1 MDTRSTKF
9 KYSFFTKGL
18 CLILSALLFFSF
30 VFLGIKTVAGSLVY
44 GFEEYLSG
52 DIRPFYQS
60 YGFETQLNTDTY
72 FIEGLTYGNQSDIAV
87 AYDNHREAIINE
99 AVNFYLTEKAKIIYN
114 ELTYAVENYDE
125 SYFNYE
131 YTADAVDIPED
142 ATATLDQELTT
153 SAPSVIDRTEVVTDK
168 NGEKIPRNI
177 EAAKK
182 ILENYKGLELLPY
195 AALVRDSAF
204 TEIEFHY
211 NSSFS
216 VNSDYETTINLANIN
231 GYDMDETQIR
241 KHFLAQFEE
250 QKQNDSS
257 DAESQ
262 YYYSVSRLDRIK
274 SLKYLVIDK
283 DGNIQT
289 NEERDVT
296 VEEFKKNAQSFS
308 IYLFSDGSG
317 ESLTGLADHM
327 KHSLKN
333 MLAETHDT
341 NVYIYFDTG
350 IMTESNDPYACL
362 YAAYNEMLDSDAKT
376 NIAIAFISII
386 ISFILLIVFLCL
398 CGHKNNDED
407 RITAFVDKLPTDI
420 HFIVSI
426 GTVTG
431 LTVFGCWLGNEMLD
445 SISQIYTKLMMIYSP
460 VILACIF
467 TISYLIFAEWLASTV
482 RIKKAGQKFF
492 AKMLISK
499 GIFALGRLCRKAWHS
514 IKNFIA
520 AFGYK
525 PKKMQR
531 TVILLAVGY
540 VLGNF
545 VILSVAQ
552 FLSIFLYSGFSTF
565 IGIIICIIYNCIC
578 VYFILQY
585 LKKLDTI
592 IDASSRHESVD
603 FGIEHVPESLRILAS
618 NLTNTNEALEKAIEK
633 AVRDEQMKTELIT
646 NVSHDLKTPLTSL
659 ISYSDLL
666 SKCDVKDE
674 NAVKYISVINNQSIK
689 LKRLI
694 EDLIEASKVSTGNV
708 TINKSK
714 LNLSELAMQVI
725 GEFAPEMEK
734 NGNEIRFSEPET
746 PPSVLA
752 DGAKTYRILANL
764 LSNAKK
770 YSMPDTRV
778 YISVYSDGRSSYFEI
793 KNISCEPLNIKPEEL
808 TERFVRGDKSRSREG
823 NGLGLSIAKDLCELQ
838 GGEIYLHIDGDLFK
852 AIVRLPSAGPI
863 SADNTETE

>member
-1 MDTRSTKF
+1 MDTRSIKF

-18 CLILSALLFFSF
+18 CIILSALLFFSF
-30 VFLGIKTVAGSLVY
+30 VFFGIKTVEGCLVY
-44 GFEEYLSG
+44 GFNEYLSR

-60 YGFETQLNTDTY
+60 YGFETQLYSDLYYINELKY
-72 FIEGLTYGNQSDIAV
+72 RNQSDVAV
-87 AYDNHREAIINE
+87 AYNENKDEIINE
-99 AVNFYLTEKAKIIYN
+99 AVNYYLIEKAKIIYN
-114 ELTYAVENYDE
+114 ELSYAVDNYDE
-125 SYFNYE
+125 SYFYYE

-142 ATATLDQELTT
+142 ETATLRQELTT
-153 SAPSVIDRTEVVTDK
+153 SPPSVIDSSEIVTDK
-168 NGEKIPRNI
+168 NGERIPRNI

-182 ILENYKGLELLPY
+182 ILENYKGLEILPY
-195 AALVRDSAF
+195 AALVRESAF
-204 TEIEFHY
+204 TENEFIY
-211 NSSFS
+211 STTIQ
-216 VNSDYETTINLANIN
+216 VNSDYTTSITLHNYS
-231 GYDMDETQIR
+231 GYDMDETEIR
-241 KHFLAQFEE
+241 KSFLGQYESLKNEE
-250 QKQNDSS
+250 TSS
-257 DAESQ
+257 QEAW
-262 YYYSVSRLDRIK
+262 YYNALDRLKRVK
-274 SLKYLVIDK
+274 SLKYYIIEA

-289 NEERDVT
+289 NEERDIT
-296 VEEFKKNAQSFS
+296 EEEFKNNAKSFP
-308 IYLFSDGSG
+308 IYLFTDSSG
-317 ESLTGLADHM
+317 ESLSDLTDNMRYTIKHLLAN
-327 KHSLKN
+327 S
-333 MLAETHDT
+333 DT
-341 NVYIYFDTG
+341 KIYFYLDTG
-350 IMTESNDPYACL
+350 IMAEGNDAYSYL
-362 YAAYNEMLDSDAKT
+362 YSAYNYMLSSDAAT
-376 NIAIAFISII
+376 NITVALISLI

-398 CGHKNNDED
+398 CGHRTGDDDKT
-407 RITAFVDKLPTDI
+407 IAFIDKLPTDI
-420 HFIVSI
+420 HFILSI
-426 GTVTG
+426 GIVAG
-431 LTVFGCWLGNEMLD
+431 LTVLGGWITIEYLESTTEN
-445 SISQIYTKLMMIYSP
+445 YTRIMMHYAP
-460 VILACIF
+460 LILGSIF
-467 TISYLIFAEWLASTV
+467 TLSYLVFTEWLASTV

-492 AKMLISK
+492 AKMLIAKVVFS
-499 GIFALGRLCRKAWHS
+499 LGRLCRKIWRS
-514 IKNFIA
+514 IKNFIH

-531 TVILLAVGY
+531 TIILLAVGY

-545 VILSVAQ
+545 IILSAAQ
-552 FLSIFLYSGFSTF
+552 LLSFILYSGIATF
-565 IGIIICIIYNCIC
+565 IGIITCIIYNSVC

-585 LKKLDTI
+585 LRKLDTI

-603 FGIEHVPESLRILAS
+603 FGIEPVPESLRILAS

-666 SKCDVKDE
+666 SQCDVKDE

-725 GEFAPEMEK
+725 AEFSPEMEK

-778 YISVYSDGRSSYFEI
+778 YISVYTDNINSYFEI
-793 KNISCEPLNIKPEEL
+793 KNISSEPLNIRPEEL
-808 TERFVRGDKSRSREG
+808 TERFVRGDKSRSKEG

-838 GGEIYLHIDGDLFK
+838 GGEIHLHIDGDLFK
-852 AIVRLPSAGPI
+852 AVVRLPSAGAI
-863 SADNTETE
+863 SDTNITE

>member
-9 KYSFFTKGL
+9 KYSFFTKGI

-60 YGFETQLNTDTY
+60 YGFETQLNTDAY
-72 FIEGLTYGNQSDIAV
+72 FIEELTYRNQSDIAV
-87 AYDNHREAIINE
+87 AYDNNREKIINE
-99 AVNFYLTEKAKIIYN
+99 AVSFYLDEKAKIIYN
-114 ELTYAVENYDE
+114 ELSYAVNNYDE

-131 YTADAVDIPED
+131 YTADAVVIPED
-142 ATATLDQELTT
+142 ATATSGQVLTT
-153 SAPSVIDRTEVVTDK
+153 SPAVTERTEVITDK
-168 NGEKIPRNI
+168 NGDRIPRNI

-182 ILENYKGLELLPY
+182 ILENYKDLELLPY

-204 TEIEFHY
+204 SETEYQY

-216 VNSDYETTINLANIN
+216 VNSDYQETVFLTNIN
-231 GYDMDETQIR
+231 GYDMDETEIR
-241 KHFLAQFEE
+241 KHFLAQYEE
-250 QKQNDSS
+250 QKQNASS

-296 VEEFKKNAQSFS
+296 VEEFKKNAQSFP

-317 ESLTGLADHM
+317 ESFTGLADHM

-333 MLAETHDT
+333 MLAETRDT
-341 NVYIYFDTG
+341 KVYIYLDTG
-350 IMTESNDPYACL
+350 IMTESTDPYACL

-376 NIAIAFISII
+376 NIAIAFISLI

-407 RITAFVDKLPTDI
+407 RLTAFIDKLPTDI
-420 HFIVSI
+420 HFILSI

-431 LTVFGCWLGNEMLD
+431 LTVFGCWLGIEMLD
-445 SISQIYTKLMMIYSP
+445 SISEIYTKLMMIYSP
-460 VILACIF
+460 SILAGIF

-492 AKMLISK
+492 AKMLIIK
-499 GIFALGRLCRKAWHS
+499 GIFALGRFCRKIWHS
-514 IKNFIA
+514 LRHFISL
-520 AFGYK
+520 FGYK

-531 TVILLAVGY
+531 TVIIIAVGY
-540 VLGNF
+540 VLGNLI
-545 VILSVAQ
+545 ILSCAQ
-552 FLSIFLYSGFSTF
+552 LLSFVLYGGIASF
-565 IGIIICIIYNCIC
+565 IGILVCVAYNCVC
-578 VYFILQY
+578 VYFMLDY
-585 LKKLDTI
+585 LKKLDMI
-592 IDASSRHESVD
+592 IDASSKHESVN
-603 FGIEHVPESLRILAS
+603 FGTTNVPESLRILAS
-618 NLTNTNEALEKAIEK
+618 NLTNTNDALEKAIEK

-666 SKCDVKDE
+666 SACDIKDE
-674 NAVKYISVINNQSIK
+674 NAEKYIKVINTQSIK

-708 TINKSK
+708 TINKTK

-725 GEFAPEMEK
+725 AEFSPEMEK

-746 PPSVLA
+746 PPTVMA
-752 DGAKTYRILANL
+752 DGAKTYRILSNL

-778 YISVYSDGRSSYFEI
+778 YISVYTDNINSYFEI
-793 KNISCEPLNIKPEEL
+793 KNISCEPLDISPEEL

-838 GGEIYLHIDGDLFK
+838 NGEIHLHIDGDLFK
-852 AIVRLPSAGPI
+852 AVVRLPSAGPVTNDEI
-863 SADNTETE
+863 TE

>member
-30 VFLGIKTVAGSLVY
+30 VFFGIKTVEGTLVY
-44 GFEEYLSG
+44 GFHEYLSG
-52 DIRPFYQS
+52 DIKPFYQS

-72 FIEGLTYGNQSDIAV
+72 FIKELTYRNQSDVSV
-87 AYDNHREAIINE
+87 AFDKNKEEIINE
-99 AVNFYLTEKAKIIYN
+99 AVNYYLTEKATIIHD
-114 ELTYAVENYDE
+114 ELLYAVENYDE

-142 ATATLDQELTT
+142 ATAKLEQELTT
-153 SAPSVIDRTEVVTDK
+153 SPPSVTDRTEYVTDK
-168 NGEKIPRNI
+168 NGERIPRNI

-204 TEIEFHY
+204 TETEFIY
-211 NSSFS
+211 DTIIS
-216 VNSDYETTINLANIN
+216 VNPDYDIGITLYNNN
-231 GYDMDETQIR
+231 GYYLDETGIR
-241 KHFLAQFEE
+241 KHFLSLYESYKE
-250 QKQNDSS
+250 NESS
-257 DAESQ
+257 STEGQ
-262 YYYSVSRLDRIK
+262 YYYAVNRLSGMK
-274 SLKYLVIDK
+274 ALKYFIIDNK
-283 DGNIQT
+283 GDIET
-289 NEERDVT
+289 NAGSDITEEQ
-296 VEEFKKNAQSFS
+296 FKKNAKSFPL
-308 IYLFSDGSG
+308 YLFSDGSG

-341 NVYIYFDTG
+341 KVYIYFDTG

-362 YAAYNEMLDSDAKT
+362 YAAYNEMLDSDART
-376 NIAIAFISII
+376 TIAIAFISII

-407 RITAFVDKLPTDI
+407 RITAFIDKLPTDI
-420 HFIVSI
+420 HFILSI
-426 GTVTG
+426 GIVTG
-431 LTVFGCWLGNEMLD
+431 LTILGGWLGIEMIENTNEL
-445 SISQIYTKLMMIYSP
+445 YTKIFLVYSP
-460 VILACIF
+460 VILAGIF
-467 TISYLIFAEWLASTV
+467 TLSYLVFAEWLASTV

-492 AKMLISK
+492 AKMLIAK
-499 GIFALGRLCRKAWHS
+499 AIFALGRLCRRICHS
-514 IKNFIA
+514 IKKFIHT
-520 AFGYK
+520 FGYR

-531 TVILLAVGY
+531 TVILLAAGY
-540 VLGNF
+540 VFGNF
-545 VILSVAQ
+545 LILSFSQ
-552 FLSIFLYSGFSTF
+552 ILSAILYSGISIF
-565 IGIIICIIYNCIC
+565 IGIIICTIYNCVCI
-578 VYFILQY
+578 YFMLQY

-603 FGIEHVPESLRILAS
+603 FGIESVPESLRILAS

-674 NAVKYISVINNQSIK
+674 NAIKYISVINNQSIK

-725 GEFAPEMEK
+725 AEFSPEMEK

-746 PPSVLA
+746 PPTVIA

-778 YISVYSDGRSSYFEI
+778 YISVYTDNINSYFEI
-793 KNISCEPLNIKPEEL
+793 KNISCEPLDITPEEL

-838 GGEIYLHIDGDLFK
+838 GGEIHLHIDGDLFK
-852 AIVRLPSAGPI
+852 AVVRLPA
-863 SADNTETE
+863 AEVTAVKDTTE

>member
-1 MDTRSTKF
+1 MHYCLVEVRVKSCSSLALYLLDANLSKHV
-9 KYSFFTKGL
+9 L
-18 CLILSALLFFSF
+18 CALADNLDALF
-30 VFLGIKTVAGSLVY
+30 VG
-44 GFEEYLSG
+44 
-52 DIRPFYQS
+52 
-60 YGFETQLNTDTY
+60 
-72 FIEGLTYGNQSDIAV
+72 
-87 AYDNHREAIINE
+87 
-99 AVNFYLTEKAKIIYN
+99 
-114 ELTYAVENYDE
+114 
-125 SYFNYE
+125 
-131 YTADAVDIPED
+131 
-142 ATATLDQELTT
+142 
-153 SAPSVIDRTEVVTDK
+153 
-168 NGEKIPRNI
+168 
-177 EAAKK
+177 
-182 ILENYKGLELLPY
+182 KGLELLPY

-204 TEIEFHY
+204 TEAEFIY
-211 NSSFS
+211 DTIIS
-216 VNSDYETTINLANIN
+216 VNQDYDIGITLYNNN
-231 GYDMDETQIR
+231 GYDMDETGIR
-241 KHFLAQFEE
+241 KHFLAQYEE
-250 QKQNDSS
+250 QKHNASS

-296 VEEFKKNAQSFS
+296 VEEFKKNAQSFPM
-308 IYLFSDGSG
+308 YLFSDGSG

-327 KHSLKN
+327 KRSLKD

-350 IMTESNDPYACL
+350 IMTESNDPYASL
-362 YAAYNEMLDSDAKT
+362 YAAYNEMLDSDART

-407 RITAFVDKLPTDI
+407 RITAFIDKLPTDI
-420 HFIVSI
+420 HFILSI
-426 GTVTG
+426 GIVTG
-431 LTVFGCWLGNEMLD
+431 LTILGGWLGIEMIENTNEL
-445 SISQIYTKLMMIYSP
+445 YTKIFLMYSP
-460 VILACIF
+460 VILAGIF
-467 TISYLIFAEWLASTV
+467 TLSYLIFAEWLASTV

-492 AKMLISK
+492 AKMLIAK
-499 GIFALGRLCRKAWHS
+499 AIFALGRLFRKIWYS
-514 IKNFIA
+514 IKIFIKS
-520 AFGYK
+520 FGYK
-525 PKKMQR
+525 PQKMQR
-531 TVILLAVGY
+531 TVILIAIGY
-540 VLGNF
+540 VLGNLL
-545 VILSVAQ
+545 IISVAQ
-552 FLSIFLYSGFSTF
+552 LLSFVLYSGLSAFM
-565 IGIIICIIYNCIC
+565 GILLCVAYNSVC
-578 VYFILQY
+578 VYFMLDY
-585 LKKLDTI
+585 LKKLDMI
-592 IDASSRHESVD
+592 IDASSRHESVN
-603 FGIEHVPESLRILAS
+603 FASAKVPESLNILAS
-618 NLTNTNEALEKAIEK
+618 NLTNTNEALEHAIKKAI
-633 AVRDEQMKTELIT
+633 RDEQMKTELIT

-674 NAVKYISVINNQSIK
+674 NAIKYISVINNQSIK

-725 GEFAPEMEK
+725 AEFSPEMEK

-746 PPSVLA
+746 PPTVIA

-778 YISVYSDGRSSYFEI
+778 YISVYTDNINSYFEI
-793 KNISCEPLNIKPEEL
+793 KNISCEPLDITPEEL

-838 GGEIYLHIDGDLFK
+838 GGEIHLHIDGDLFK
-852 AIVRLPSAGPI
+852 AVVRLPSADSI
-863 SADNTETE
+863 LNESIEEA